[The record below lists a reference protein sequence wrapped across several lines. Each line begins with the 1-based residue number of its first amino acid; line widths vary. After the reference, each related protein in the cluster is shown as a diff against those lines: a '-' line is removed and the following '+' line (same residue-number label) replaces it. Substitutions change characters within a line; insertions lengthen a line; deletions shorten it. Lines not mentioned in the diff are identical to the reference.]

1 MYLNKILNIMF
12 NKMIMNNMLK
22 KSLKQYKMKNKMT
35 KNNMKELNIKEMM
48 MMYNKKY
55 SPSIN
60 QTNNKEITNFT
71 LSSDKNNKDNK
82 MLDVKLLLK
91 MHNVQPIKYWIN
103 LKDNNTKKE
112 IKDYLYKK
120 QGIYY
125 IGNMMTNEFYIGSAG
140 FNNLYKRFTRHLYT
154 LEGNTSIAK
163 DMKMYGLNTFV
174 YAILEIN
181 NNLDLDRNYWFNIE
195 QIYLY
200 NKLPTYNNDNL
211 KAVFTNKLVKLNEVE
226 NKMKFMENND
236 IFGIYMYN
244 YLTINRNM
252 FNMMYN
258 KYNNVY
264 YNMLNN
270 DKINKRWS
278 KEGMMRILKRMS
290 LSLGLYNM
298 NNELICSFESRK
310 VAAHLLGC
318 TDRTIIR
325 AIKGSGY
332 MYIPNQFMPYL
343 KDHFDMNSKP
353 IINNLKTLD
362 LEYIS
367 YRNKIHM
374 IKATRYNLVNTTKVF
389 IKDNIQK

>member
-154 LEGNTSIAK
+154 L
-163 DMKMYGLNTFV
+163 
-174 YAILEIN
+174 
-181 NNLDLDRNYWFNIE
+181 
-195 QIYLY
+195 
-200 NKLPTYNNDNL
+200 
-211 KAVFTNKLVKLNEVE
+211 
-226 NKMKFMENND
+226 
-236 IFGIYMYN
+236 
-244 YLTINRNM
+244 
-252 FNMMYN
+252 
-258 KYNNVY
+258 
-264 YNMLNN
+264 
-270 DKINKRWS
+270 
-278 KEGMMRILKRMS
+278 
-290 LSLGLYNM
+290 
-298 NNELICSFESRK
+298 
-310 VAAHLLGC
+310 
-318 TDRTIIR
+318 
-325 AIKGSGY
+325 
-332 MYIPNQFMPYL
+332 
-343 KDHFDMNSKP
+343 
-353 IINNLKTLD
+353 
-362 LEYIS
+362 
-367 YRNKIHM
+367 
-374 IKATRYNLVNTTKVF
+374 
-389 IKDNIQK
+389 